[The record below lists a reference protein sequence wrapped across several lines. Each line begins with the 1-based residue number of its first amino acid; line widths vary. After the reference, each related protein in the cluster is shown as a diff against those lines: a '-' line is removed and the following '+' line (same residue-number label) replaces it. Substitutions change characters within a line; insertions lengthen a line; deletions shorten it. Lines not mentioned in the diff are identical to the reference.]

1 MSLTYTYCEETR
13 LFYVHAERNRAFRV
27 FNFGKFT
34 TRDEALI
41 KILAITNLHKRALKR
56 QQ

>member
-13 LFYVHAERNRAFRV
+13 LYYVHAERNRAFRA
-27 FNFGKFT
+27 FNFGRFKT
-34 TRDEALI
+34 KDEAVL
-41 KILAITNLHKRALKR
+41 KILVITNLHKRALKR